1 MTQSFKS
8 AAVCDSRIEASSRR
22 VTDEAASA
30 ASDPPRR
37 WQRRGESGFTLVEM
51 LVVLAI
57 IGLLVG
63 FVGPRVLNYLSDSKA
78 RAARMQI
85 EGFSAAL
92 DLFYLDNGGYP
103 SSTEGLNALVQKPDQ
118 AAHWRGPYL
127 KSYAIPNDPWGRAYV
142 YRSPGQ
148 HGSYDIVSL
157 GAEGREDSADTATQI
172 TSWQR

>member
-8 AAVCDSRIEASSRR
+8 AAARES
-22 VTDEAASA
+22 TFSA
-30 ASDPPRR
+30 AGIRPL
-37 WQRRGESGFTLVEM
+37 QHLERRGERGFTLVEM

-63 FVGPRVLNYLSDSKA
+63 FVGPRVLNYLSDSKI
-78 RAARMQI
+78 RVARMQI

-118 AAHWRGPYL
+118 AAHWKGPYL
-127 KSYAIPNDPWGRAYV
+127 KSQAIPNDPWGRAYV

-157 GAEGREDSADTATQI
+157 GADGREDAADPAAQI
-172 TSWQR
+172 ASWQR

>member
-1 MTQSFKS
+1 MTQAFKPAAGCGSTFS
-8 AAVCDSRIEASSRR
+8 AAGTRPLQHWE
-22 VTDEAASA
+22 
-30 ASDPPRR
+30 
-37 WQRRGESGFTLVEM
+37 RRGEGGFTLVEM

-118 AAHWRGPYL
+118 AAHWRGPHL
-127 KSYAIPNDPWGRAYV
+127 KSYAIPNAPWGRAYV
-142 YRSPGQ
+142 
-148 HGSYDIVSL
+148 
-157 GAEGREDSADTATQI
+157 
-172 TSWQR
+172 TSW